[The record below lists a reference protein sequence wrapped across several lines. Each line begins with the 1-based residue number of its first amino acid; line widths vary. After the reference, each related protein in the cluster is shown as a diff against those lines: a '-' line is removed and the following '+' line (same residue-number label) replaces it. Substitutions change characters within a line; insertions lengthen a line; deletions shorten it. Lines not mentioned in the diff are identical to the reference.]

1 MTAVVVN
8 AVAGSERFADRDG
21 GLCIAEAIGAGEDLE
36 EHAVE
41 TDDVVFSD
49 DSLVLEAEF
58 SVCLGSGKQPCGK
71 QRLGEDAGRS
81 CEGRNK
87 SGEPCRQPPIHEYPF
102 CFWHSPDHADL
113 AAEARRLGGQRRKR
127 EGTVAG
133 AFEFEGL
140 TSIVQLRRLLEI
152 AAFDALGLK
161 NSIARVRALG
171 ALVQAGTRLLEAGET
186 EDRLAAIEAVLGP
199 RLKKSGGQR

>member
-58 SVCLGSGKQPCGK
+58 SVCLGSG
-71 QRLGEDAGRS
+71 
-81 CEGRNK
+81 EGRPVGK
-87 SGEPCRQPPIHEYPF
+87 PRCIGSDREAPV
-102 CFWHSPDHADL
+102 
-113 AAEARRLGGQRRKR
+113 EARK
-127 EGTVAG
+127 EGWDK
-133 AFEFEGL
+133 AFAC
-140 TSIVQLRRLLEI
+140 SMVVISWPNQW
-152 AAFDALGLK
+152 
-161 NSIARVRALG
+161 
-171 ALVQAGTRLLEAGET
+171 
-186 EDRLAAIEAVLGP
+186 
-199 RLKKSGGQR
+199 